1 MAEGLPPLLRR
12 RTGCREVQ
20 RLGQRVW
27 VVDTIREL
35 ERGLHEGALLKPYIH
50 GRTNRRS
57 MCSVDE
63 TVCCA
68 WCGLGYG
75 ERNRFDCWPGPTVKK
90 SVESCF
96 FSPFFQKCYCLL
108 SNLQTTRRLLRLQV
122 RWRTNYGFT
131 RAVHEPLLA
140 D

>member
-1 MAEGLPPLLRR
+1 MF
-12 RTGCREVQ
+12 
-20 RLGQRVW
+20 
-27 VVDTIREL
+27 DTIREL
-35 ERGLHEGALLKPYIH
+35 ERCLHEGALLKPYIH

-96 FSPFFQKCYCLL
+96 PPLFSEVLL
-108 SNLQTTRRLLRLQV
+108 FIV
-122 RWRTNYGFT
+122 EPPNYT
-131 RAVHEPLLA
+131 ATARATGSLA
-140 D
+140 DQLRFH